1 MQYENLSQELVDR
14 CLSRGADSAEV
25 LMEEGRQ
32 LSIEVRNGEMET
44 IQESS
49 SHGAGFRVFRDGK
62 MGFAHSN
69 DLSDTSLNEAISSA
83 VDFSQHMT
91 ADEHNILPSTPGITE
106 VEGLY
111 DPDLAGVSMERKIA
125 MATEVEALAM
135 SDSRITKSDG
145 ARWSE
150 GEGSVF
156 LANSNGLV
164 KSYQAGMCGYG
175 VTVVAEKGDQKCSGG
190 EFSTRRYF
198 SDLVSPEEVA
208 EEATRS
214 AYEMLDPR
222 MVRTQRAAVVFDPDV
237 ARSLLGGLIGAIN
250 GERVLQGASFLADS
264 VGEKISSD
272 LLTIVDDGTLP
283 GIPGRRGEHRKRLS
297 RWICQPSRDRPPCL
311 LRGSRR
317 DGPGRDHPCDSERPV
332 PDGCHRLWNQ
342 SGKRELQRG
351 GTGVLDRE
359 REARLPGEGAHHRRQ
374 RQRDAERNRHAG
386 HRSGPEQ
393 DLHCPHLQDQGDADR
408 GSVGKLFSSF
418 CPALPLTSTLRCP
431 RGPER
436 RGSRRTYPG
445 RGGPSPLEADP

>member
-69 DLSDTSLNEAISSA
+69 DLSDTSLNEAIASA

-283 GIPGRRGEHRKRLS
+283 KGMGSAPFDGEGVPTQRRTIVDRGVLQGFMYNTMVAS
-297 RWICQPSRDRPPCL
+297 RAGVAST
-311 LRGSRR
+311 GNAS
-317 DGPGRDHPCDSERPV
+317 
-332 PDGCHRLWNQ
+332 
-342 SGKRELQRG
+342 RG
-351 GTGVLDRE
+351 GFASLPGIGPHAFYVEAGETDPEEIIRATPNGLYLTGVTGYGINPVSGNFSGGAQGFWIENGRLAFPVKGLTIAASANEMLNGIDMLGTDLD
-359 REARLPGEGAHHRRQ
+359 L
-374 RQRDAERNRHAG
+374 NR
-386 HRSGPEQ
+386 
-393 DLHCPHLQDQGDADR
+393 
-408 GSVGKLFSSF
+408 
-418 CPALPLTSTLRCP
+418 TSTAPTFRI
-431 RGPER
+431 REMQI
-436 RGSRRTYPG
+436 
-445 RGGPSPLEADP
+445 GGV

>member
-25 LMEEGRQ
+25 MLETGRR

-69 DLSDTSLNEAISSA
+69 DLSDTSLNEAIASA
-83 VDFSQHMT
+83 VDLSQHMT
-91 ADEHNILPSTPGITE
+91 ADEHNILPSDPGITE

-111 DPDLAGVSMERKIA
+111 DPDIAGVSMERKIA

-145 ARWSE
+145 ARWVE
-150 GEGSVF
+150 GDGSVY
-156 LANSNGLV
+156 LANSNGMA
-164 KSYQAGMCGYG
+164 KSYRAGMCGYG

-198 SDLVSPEEVA
+198 SELVSPEEVA
-208 EEATRS
+208 EEAARS

-237 ARSLLGGLIGAIN
+237 ARSLLGGIIGAIN

-272 LLTIVDDGTLP
+272 LLTIVDDGTLAKGMGSAPFDGEGVPTQRRTIIDQGVLQGFMYNTMVASRAGVVSTGNASRGGFASLP
-283 GIPGRRGEHRKRLS
+283 GIGPHAFYVEAGETDPEEIIRATPNGLSLKGVTGYGINPVSGDFSGGAQGFWIENGRLAF
-297 RWICQPSRDRPPCL
+297 
-311 LRGSRR
+311 
-317 DGPGRDHPCDSERPV
+317 PV
-332 PDGCHRLWNQ
+332 KGLTIAASADEMLNGIDMLGND
-342 SGKRELQRG
+342 
-351 GTGVLDRE
+351 LD
-359 REARLPGEGAHHRRQ
+359 L
-374 RQRDAERNRHAG
+374 NR
-386 HRSGPEQ
+386 
-393 DLHCPHLQDQGDADR
+393 
-408 GSVGKLFSSF
+408 
-418 CPALPLTSTLRCP
+418 TSTAPTFRI
-431 RGPER
+431 REMQI
-436 RGSRRTYPG
+436 
-445 RGGPSPLEADP
+445 GGM